1 MHEKN
6 SIQGPEALKNEKKFR
21 IGITYDLKA
30 EHTLKPGEP
39 KDRYAEFDD
48 EGTIDMIEAAIR
60 SGGHDTVR
68 IGNGKRLASLLSTNT
83 MPKVDIIFNI
93 CEGLNG
99 RSRESQVPAILDMY
113 DIPFVGSD
121 ALAMGVTLDKAI
133 TKKMLVHAGIK
144 TPEFMVARCAEDID
158 VLTEQDLR
166 KRGLSF
172 PLIVKLMYEGTSK
185 GLTQDCVVK
194 DLNKLRSKVK
204 ELTEGY
210 SQPVIIERLISGT
223 EFTVPIIGNMGQGE
237 GPEALEVVQIAI
249 GGRTDLGDDIY
260 TNEIV
265 ESPNVRYICPA
276 NIEPAMAD
284 KIKEAA
290 LATYI
295 AVESRDF
302 GRVDLRMDQS
312 GVPYVLEINPLPS
325 LSKHDVWPLVAKIR
339 GTTYD
344 ALINRIIDNALE
356 RYGMI

>member
-1 MHEKN
+1 MER
-6 SIQGPEALKNEKKFR
+6 EFR

-60 SGGHDTVR
+60 SGGYDTVR

-83 MPKVDIIFNI
+83 LPEVDIIFNI

-99 RSRESQVPAILDMY
+99 RSRESQVPAILDLY
-113 DIPFVGSD
+113 DIPFIGSD

-133 TKKMLVHAGIK
+133 TKKMLIHAGIK
-144 TPEFMVARCAEDID
+144 TPEFTVARCAEDID
-158 VLTEQDLR
+158 VFTERDLR
-166 KRGLSF
+166 ERGLSF

-185 GLTQDCVVK
+185 GLTQDCVVN
-194 DLNKLRSKVK
+194 DLVKLRAKVK
-204 ELTEGY
+204 ELTDAY

-223 EFTVPIIGNMGQGE
+223 EFTVPIIGNVGQGQ

-249 GGRTDLGDDIY
+249 GGRTELGDDIY

-276 NIEPAMAD
+276 NIEPAVAD
-284 KIKEAA
+284 SIKEAA
-290 LATYI
+290 LATYV

-312 GVPYVLEINPLPS
+312 GTPYVLEINPLPA
-325 LSKHDVWPLVAKIR
+325 LSKHDVWPLVAKAR

-344 ALINRIIDNALE
+344 ALITRIVDCALE
-356 RYGMI
+356 RYGMK